1 MSGKEL
7 RRKTVMDEVVGGRR
21 KLRSAAEVLGISYRQ
36 CRRVCQRYRQQ
47 GDRGLMHGN
56 RGRESNR
63 KIRAE
68 RRALVNNVV
77 SEEIFSRLGLEASFE
92 HDIEL
97 RKSGLEAAIE
107 CQPTTVFQ

>member
-1 MSGKEL
+1 MASAEAELRGHFLMSGKEL

-21 KLRSAAEVLGISYRQ
+21 KLRSAAEVLGISYPQ

-68 RRALVNNVV
+68 RRGQINNVV
-77 SEEIFSRLGLEASFE
+77 SEEIFSRLGLEA
-92 HDIEL
+92 
-97 RKSGLEAAIE
+97 
-107 CQPTTVFQ
+107 